1 MPPEIM
7 LLVIGYLSPEA
18 VLSLALT
25 CRLFYVSYFPESPII
40 DARSKDSLLAL
51 LERDVPCLVYCPECA
66 ILHPWRRRP
75 GGAMLWAVRSG
86 LRCKP
91 RTFNPPSFRGWMP
104 YHHARLVMNRHL
116 YGKAHGFSVELLNT
130 DIKPWLGGRVACRST
145 WRVRIVDDELFL
157 FIHETVNH
165 PEGDMGKLEKW
176 LEDGGGRI
184 CKHRFAW
191 DLPRRTSQSNMALNA
206 GPELHDGWPTSI
218 PLPAFLADMQRNAIL
233 SCPLCPTDAEIKI
246 KWHGGRKQWA
256 VEMKTWRLFG
266 KCRSPFDPIW
276 ESLTVTQRD
285 LSGPPWNRRAEEYPP
300 GEIRYKWGKADK
312 KPVAMVVG
320 CFLDPTSDRYRFH
333 RD

>member
-1 MPPEIM
+1 M

-40 DARSKDSLLAL
+40 DARSEDSLLAL

-66 ILHPWRRRP
+66 ILHPWRRP
-75 GGAMLWAVRSG
+75 GDAMLWAVRSG

-91 RTFNPPSFRGWMP
+91 RALNPPSFRGWMP

-130 DIKPWLGGRVACRST
+130 DINPWLGGRVACRST

-157 FIHETVNH
+157 FIYETVNH

-206 GPELHDGWPTSI
+206 GPELQERMAHFYPAARIPCRYAAQCDLVLPAMPDGRRNQDQVAWRAQTMGRRDEDLEAI
-218 PLPAFLADMQRNAIL
+218 WKMPLPLRSNMGKPDYDTKRFIGASMESSGGGVSTGGNQVQMGQSRQEAGCCHGCWML
-233 SCPLCPTDAEIKI
+233 S
-246 KWHGGRKQWA
+246 
-256 VEMKTWRLFG
+256 
-266 KCRSPFDPIW
+266 
-276 ESLTVTQRD
+276 
-285 LSGPPWNRRAEEYPP
+285 
-300 GEIRYKWGKADK
+300 
-312 KPVAMVVG
+312 
-320 CFLDPTSDRYRFH
+320 
-333 RD
+333 